1 LLLNATEIKKKC
13 LVTRKVTSYIVL
25 HMYSFSLPP
34 SLSVA
39 LFASVIVFFDAV
51 IVQKRNKT
59 MYVVDI
65 HEEKK

>member
-1 LLLNATEIKKKC
+1 
-13 LVTRKVTSYIVL
+13 
-25 HMYSFSLPP
+25 MYSFSLPP